1 MRYEVMEVHMSLVWF
16 RSTRNAKA
24 SRRTTS
30 LIIAHIERYAL
41 PSRLPCLSL
50 SLSIAIDRPYA
61 SAALSTLLP
70 CSAFPSELVLFSRC
84 ARTAHVAEEDM
95 IKRESSCSDLDCPVE
110 FDSAQSHMLDRCQDT
125 PPFPPLPW
133 RCHSIHGRGG

>member
-1 MRYEVMEVHMSLVWF
+1 MSLVWF

-50 SLSIAIDRPYA
+50 SLS
-61 SAALSTLLP
+61 
-70 CSAFPSELVLFSRC
+70 
-84 ARTAHVAEEDM
+84 
-95 IKRESSCSDLDCPVE
+95 
-110 FDSAQSHMLDRCQDT
+110 
-125 PPFPPLPW
+125 PLPSIVPMHQQ
-133 RCHSIHGRGG
+133 HSPLFFPAQLSHQSLSFSPDALALRMLPRRI